1 MRLQRIYRG
10 IIAFVLLQ
18 LVGLG
23 LVMAYPEIAMWLPRT
38 ILE

>member
-1 MRLQRIYRG
+1 MRLQQIYRG

-18 LVGLG
+18 FVGLG
-23 LVMAYPEIAMWLPRT
+23 LVMAYPEIAMWLPWT